1 MSSITQERAAIM
13 RRSYSLR
20 HEIWKN
26 RASYMLMAPYFIL
39 FFLFTVVPVLMSI
52 YLSFTYFN
60 MLEAPRLIGWTN
72 YVKLI
77 LEDDIFTISLRNTL
91 LFAVITVPIS
101 YMLCLLFAWIINEF
115 KPKVRA
121 LLTLVFYAPSICG
134 NAYMVW
140 NLILTG
146 DRYGYLNGILLKLD
160 LINNPILWMQT
171 EKYVMPVLIIVQLW
185 LSLGTGFQPEI
196 TGRENILLN
205 GMVLGFSEKE
215 IRDITSQPFCKSVGA
230 FTSSQY
236 RVVCS
241 LGMQG
246 VAQMGTE
253 MFFESVP
260 DRFVD
265 TDLRNWT
272 FSPEDDVV
280 PIVLPRSYLAIYNFG
295 FAQSQSLPK
304 ISEGIIG
311 MIDMVVVLRGNG
323 QEQRLKGKV
332 IGFSSRLNTIL
343 VPESFIRWS
352 NAKFAPEADL
362 TPNRVIVEVKNP
374 TDDTIVKYMNKH
386 NLELEDDKL
395 DAGKA
400 TYFLRVVTVLV
411 MCIGLLISILSFYIL
426 MLSIYLLVQKNT
438 EKLRNLLL
446 IGYSPARV
454 SLPYQ
459 LLTVGMNAVVLLF
472 SFIIL
477 YMVRLWVM
485 FPQMQDGSL
494 SAAFGLGLCLFAAV
508 SLINIVAVRNRVM
521 KIWNRKE

>member
-1 MSSITQERAAIM
+1 MMSLVWKLLRQHISIAQFAGFFFANLLGM
-13 RRSYSLR
+13 
-20 HEIWKN
+20 
-26 RASYMLMAPYFIL
+26 FIL
-39 FFLFTVVPVLMSI
+39 LLGLQFYNDVKPLFSQEDGFLKPEYLIVSKRISGMSVLGSGE
-52 YLSFTYFN
+52 S
-60 MLEAPRLIGWTN
+60 
-72 YVKLI
+72 
-77 LEDDIFTISLRNTL
+77 
-91 LFAVITVPIS
+91 
-101 YMLCLLFAWIINEF
+101 C
-115 KPKVRA
+115 
-121 LLTLVFYAPSICG
+121 
-134 NAYMVW
+134 
-140 NLILTG
+140 
-146 DRYGYLNGILLKLD
+146 
-160 LINNPILWMQT
+160 
-171 EKYVMPVLIIVQLW
+171 
-185 LSLGTGFQPEI
+185 
-196 TGRENILLN
+196 
-205 GMVLGFSEKE
+205 GFSEKD
-215 IRDITSQPFCKSVGA
+215 IQDITSQPFCKSVGA
-230 FTSSQY
+230 FTASQY

-241 LGMQG
+241 LGVKG

-260 DRFVD
+260 DKFVD
-265 TDLRNWT
+265 TDLKNWT
-272 FSPEDDVV
+272 FNPEEGVI

-304 ISEGIIG
+304 ISEGIVG

-323 QEQRLKGKV
+323 QEQRMKGKV

-343 VPESFIRWS
+343 IPESFIKWS

-374 TDDTIVKYMNKH
+374 TDDAIVKYINEH

-411 MCIGLLISILSFYIL
+411 MCIGMLISILSFYIL

-472 SFIIL
+472 SFVIL
-477 YMVRLWVM
+477 YLVRGYYMNTLWVM

-494 SAAFGLGLCLFAAV
+494 WPAFCLGLCLFLIV
-508 SLINIVAVRNRVM
+508 SMINIVAVRNRVM
-521 KIWNRKE
+521 NIWNRKE

>member
-1 MSSITQERAAIM
+1 MMSLVWKLLRQHISIPQFAGFFFANLFGM
-13 RRSYSLR
+13 
-20 HEIWKN
+20 
-26 RASYMLMAPYFIL
+26 FIL
-39 FFLFTVVPVLMSI
+39 LLGLQFYNDVKPLFSQEDGFLKPEYLIVSKRISGVSVLGSAE
-52 YLSFTYFN
+52 S
-60 MLEAPRLIGWTN
+60 
-72 YVKLI
+72 
-77 LEDDIFTISLRNTL
+77 
-91 LFAVITVPIS
+91 
-101 YMLCLLFAWIINEF
+101 C
-115 KPKVRA
+115 
-121 LLTLVFYAPSICG
+121 
-134 NAYMVW
+134 
-140 NLILTG
+140 
-146 DRYGYLNGILLKLD
+146 
-160 LINNPILWMQT
+160 
-171 EKYVMPVLIIVQLW
+171 
-185 LSLGTGFQPEI
+185 
-196 TGRENILLN
+196 
-205 GMVLGFSEKE
+205 GFSEKE

-241 LGMQG
+241 LGVQG

-374 TDDTIVKYMNKH
+374 TDDAIVKYMNKH

-477 YMVRLWVM
+477 YMVRGYYMNTLWVM